1 MKNLKSNLLILLG
14 IIITAAG
21 ISLMYVPNKIVGG
34 GVSGISTILYH
45 TLNIPASVSMAV
57 LNLLLLLIGFK
68 VLGKEF
74 TIKTIICSGILSV
87 FIELFSYLPPLTTD
101 IFLATIFGAV
111 LYGTGI
117 GMALAFGASS
127 GGTDILGRIIQYFL
141 PHFPIGKIL
150 LIVDAL
156 IILTSLVIFKT
167 INLALYGIAA
177 LYISTFAIDLLIK
190 KLNVSKLAFVITDN
204 GEEISKLLISTS
216 PRGVTLID
224 VVGGYT
230 LESKKMLVCALKDN
244 ELPKFQ
250 QKILSV
256 DKEAFII
263 FSESQQIV
271 GNGFYVYK

>member
-141 PHFPIGKIL
+141 THFPI
-150 LIVDAL
+150 
-156 IILTSLVIFKT
+156 
-167 INLALYGIAA
+167 
-177 LYISTFAIDLLIK
+177 
-190 KLNVSKLAFVITDN
+190 
-204 GEEISKLLISTS
+204 
-216 PRGVTLID
+216 
-224 VVGGYT
+224 
-230 LESKKMLVCALKDN
+230 
-244 ELPKFQ
+244 
-250 QKILSV
+250 
-256 DKEAFII
+256 
-263 FSESQQIV
+263 
-271 GNGFYVYK
+271 